1 MKQPKKLTRN
11 QKEIL
16 VKKGMNPDDY
26 MLHSEDEK
34 EMILYNKPE
43 HPRRS
48 QSYWTPP
55 DDDRECPPPSA
66 DDPYDPSG
74 LDRTVD

>member
-11 QKEIL
+11 QKEVL

-34 EMILYNKPE
+34 EMILYNKKRKE
-43 HPRRS
+43 TGGSRKVSRRCK
-48 QSYWTPP
+48 TI
-55 DDDRECPPPSA
+55 
-66 DDPYDPSG
+66 
-74 LDRTVD
+74 

>member
-34 EMILYNKPE
+34 EMILYNRKE
-43 HPRRS
+43 KRLEAVERIPRAWMRGCDL
-48 QSYWTPP
+48 TLG
-55 DDDRECPPPSA
+55 
-66 DDPYDPSG
+66 SG
-74 LDRTVD
+74 E

>member
-34 EMILYNKPE
+34 EMILYNRKEKRLEAVEKEAARCGPA
-43 HPRRS
+43 RWQVSRLARDS
-48 QSYWTPP
+48 
-55 DDDRECPPPSA
+55 
-66 DDPYDPSG
+66 
-74 LDRTVD
+74 

>member
-1 MKQPKKLTRN
+1 LENLFHARPKKPREHMKQPKKLTRN

-34 EMILYNKPE
+34 EMILYNRKE
-43 HPRRS
+43 KRL
-48 QSYWTPP
+48 
-55 DDDRECPPPSA
+55 EA
-66 DDPYDPSG
+66 
-74 LDRTVD
+74 VEK

>member
-34 EMILYNKPE
+34 EMILYNRKE
-43 HPRRS
+43 KRLEAVEKSVGDRS
-48 QSYWTPP
+48 
-55 DDDRECPPPSA
+55 EF
-66 DDPYDPSG
+66 
-74 LDRTVD
+74 

>member
-1 MKQPKKLTRN
+1 MKQPKKLTRNQKEILTRN

-34 EMILYNKPE
+34 EMILYNRKE
-43 HPRRS
+43 KRL
-48 QSYWTPP
+48 
-55 DDDRECPPPSA
+55 EA
-66 DDPYDPSG
+66 
-74 LDRTVD
+74 VEK

>member
-34 EMILYNKPE
+34 EMILYNRKE
-43 HPRRS
+43 KRLEAVSREVSRRCM
-48 QSYWTPP
+48 TI
-55 DDDRECPPPSA
+55 
-66 DDPYDPSG
+66 
-74 LDRTVD
+74 

>member
-34 EMILYNKPE
+34 EMILYNRKE
-43 HPRRS
+43 KRL
-48 QSYWTPP
+48 
-55 DDDRECPPPSA
+55 EA
-66 DDPYDPSG
+66 
-74 LDRTVD
+74 VEK

>member
-34 EMILYNKPE
+34 EMILYNRKE
-43 HPRRS
+43 KIKINLLYKAS
-48 QSYWTPP
+48 I
-55 DDDRECPPPSA
+55 
-66 DDPYDPSG
+66 G
-74 LDRTVD
+74 

>member
-1 MKQPKKLTRN
+1 MATIINEVKRREHMKQPKKLTRN

-34 EMILYNKPE
+34 EMILYNRKE
-43 HPRRS
+43 KRL
-48 QSYWTPP
+48 
-55 DDDRECPPPSA
+55 EA
-66 DDPYDPSG
+66 
-74 LDRTVD
+74 VEK